1 MAAIFRCHL
10 VDTNDEAASHADSI
24 SERSPLRRTN
34 SSPEVPA
41 QDLPR
46 CERYDSIPEESQ
58 LQRPPPDWDSRS
70 HSARRSLEG
79 LSHAAVPPASCYR
92 DRGHTVSGVS
102 PASDS
107 GATATTTYADIYRS
121 GMNPRFVFLHLF
133 RNLGQEE
140 RALSLPESAE
150 RSLGV
155 FDHILTYETHKMGVL
170 YVAPGQSG
178 QEQCILSNTY
188 GSVRYTALLRGL
200 GSLVRLSELDPRR
213 TYLGGLACTGED
225 GTYCLSWQDDVT
237 QVVFHVATLM
247 PNVENDRQRGKKKRH
262 IGNDYVHIVY
272 NESGEPYDLA
282 TIRGDCH
289 SVCVVVE
296 PLKLGHNLVSLV
308 GKPEVLELLRPPP
321 EPQLVP
327 DSSLAVYVRQ
337 TAIHANVACTS
348 LMRSR
353 AGSSYVNN
361 WHERLQYLERLR
373 LRLETEPPPDDLADL
388 Q

>member
-1 MAAIFRCHL
+1 M
-10 VDTNDEAASHADSI
+10 
-24 SERSPLRRTN
+24 
-34 SSPEVPA
+34 
-41 QDLPR
+41 
-46 CERYDSIPEESQ
+46 
-58 LQRPPPDWDSRS
+58 
-70 HSARRSLEG
+70 
-79 LSHAAVPPASCYR
+79 
-92 DRGHTVSGVS
+92 S

-107 GATATTTYADIYRS
+107 GAATTTAYVDIYRS

-133 RNLGQEE
+133 RSLGQAE
-140 RALSLPESAE
+140 RALPLPESDVD
-150 RSLGV
+150 RSVGV
-155 FDHILTYETHKMGVL
+155 FDHILTYETHKMGLL
-170 YVAPGQSG
+170 YVGPGQLG
-178 QEQCILSNTY
+178 REQCILSNTH
-188 GSVRYTALLRGL
+188 GSVRYTALLLGL

-213 TYLGGLACTGED
+213 TYLGGLACSGED
-225 GTYCLSWQDDVT
+225 GTHCLCWQDDVT

-247 PNVENDRQRGKKKRH
+247 PNMENDRQRGNKKRH

-272 NESGEPYDLA
+272 NESSEPYDLA

-289 SVCVVVE
+289 CVCVVVQ

-348 LMRSR
+348 LHRSQ

-361 WHERLQYLERLR
+361 WHERLQHLERLR
-373 LRLETEPPPDDLADL
+373 GRLERNTEPPPDDLADL
-388 Q
+388 